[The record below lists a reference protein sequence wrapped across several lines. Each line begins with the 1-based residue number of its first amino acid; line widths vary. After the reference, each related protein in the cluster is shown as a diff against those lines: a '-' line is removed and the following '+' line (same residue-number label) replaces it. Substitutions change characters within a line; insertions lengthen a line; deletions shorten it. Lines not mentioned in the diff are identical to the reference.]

1 LVSQGTSKGHS
12 DVGTVISLIL
22 NVGLTVA
29 SLFLICLVL
38 IQRGKGGG
46 LAGAFGGT
54 GGSSAF
60 GTKAGDVF
68 TKVTIYVAIVWGALA
83 MALVWSSNRGT
94 ASAWG
99 TDASTSVS
107 KSIDK
112 KAGTTGKGTTGKD
125 KTESPDPGLPGP
137 MPSRSPAAE
146 SSAAPAG

>member
-1 LVSQGTSKGHS
+1 M
-12 DVGTVISLIL
+12 GTVISAIL
-22 NVGLTVA
+22 NVGLTLA
-29 SLFLICLVL
+29 SLLLICLVL

-83 MALVWSSNRGT
+83 MALVWQSNRGT

-99 TDASTSVS
+99 ADASTSVS

-112 KAGTTGKGTTGKD
+112 KAGTTGKGKP
-125 KTESPDPGLPGP
+125 ESPDSSLPGP
-137 MPSRSPAAE
+137 VPSRPPAGE
-146 SSAAPAG
+146 SSAAPGPVDAPAIPDEPPAKTAK